1 MSVHCSVIYGSQSM
15 EAAWVPVDTKWIER
29 MWCIHTTACHSAVKK
44 EILPFA
50 VTRRDFEGIM
60 PEE

>member
-1 MSVHCSVIYGSQSM
+1 M

-29 MWCIHTTACHSAVKK
+29 MWCIHTTACHSALKK